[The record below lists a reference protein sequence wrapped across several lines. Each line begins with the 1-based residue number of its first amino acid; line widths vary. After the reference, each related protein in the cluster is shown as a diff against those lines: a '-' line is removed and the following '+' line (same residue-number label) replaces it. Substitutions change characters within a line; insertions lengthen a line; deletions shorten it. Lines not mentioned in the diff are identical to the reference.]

1 MGSLC
6 WIETLVKE
14 PLHGQQVNDT
24 LIQIEV
30 NGAKFCKK
38 AAEFMA
44 SNPKAEWLLN
54 DLANMEDGHK
64 LLFQN
69 MNEQFVEE
77 NEGKDFFDPNNEAA
91 TYLASFVEGKVF
103 DM

>member
-1 MGSLC
+1 
-6 WIETLVKE
+6 
-14 PLHGQQVNDT
+14 
-24 LIQIEV
+24 
-30 NGAKFCKK
+30 
-38 AAEFMA
+38 
-44 SNPKAEWLLN
+44 
-54 DLANMEDGHK
+54 MEDGHK

-69 MNEQFVEE
+69 TKEQFVEE